1 MIDFKLTRNRFN
13 RVSSH
18 HIGTLTRNHSHRQSE
33 SSAKEIYASSNNI
46 ISKNTNSVENLNS
59 RVSNLEDNDLP
70 PPPNLVQSP
79 ILSYKTGPPTTP
91 TPLILSTASLS
102 SSSSSS
108 SSSNGNHNG
117 PANGIGINTANGC
130 GEFISY
136 GVKKRVWT
144 PIQPTNSLTTKSI
157 ELTNGLAA
165 NNFSEVK
172 ELY

>member
-1 MIDFKLTRNRFN
+1 MKLTRNRFN

-33 SSAKEIYASSNNI
+33 SSAKEIYANSNIN
-46 ISKNTNSVENLNS
+46 NQNNNLNNSAENLNS
-59 RVSNLEDNDLP
+59 RVSNLEDIDLLP

-108 SSSNGNHNG
+108 SSSNGNQNG
-117 PANGIGINTANGC
+117 PANGC

-144 PIQPTNSLTTKSI
+144 PIQPTNGLTSKSI

-165 NNFSEVK
+165 NNFSEV
-172 ELY
+172 